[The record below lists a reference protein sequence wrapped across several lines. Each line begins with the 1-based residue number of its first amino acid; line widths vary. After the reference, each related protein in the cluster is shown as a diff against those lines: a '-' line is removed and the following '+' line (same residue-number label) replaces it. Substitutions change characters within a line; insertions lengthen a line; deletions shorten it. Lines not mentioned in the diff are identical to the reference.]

1 MLNKEVLLDIVR
13 YNNAFE
19 LLARCGDVLKSQ
31 EAENNN
37 LIQLLQLIVENRGI
51 VRPPYWFGSVQVQ
64 GKPIGCCL
72 HALPDGLVA
81 TDLPSIAA
89 RPLYDALTADI
100 PTPGRIVGS
109 PDFASNL
116 AKIFSS
122 RSKCRTRLSS
132 RWLVYRLDKVNE
144 VPNPACGELR
154 LATSGDRYIVEQWG
168 NAYGD
173 ERPSFLNVHDFML
186 NKLESGELYFWYDNA
201 DRTMLTVSGRG
212 MNAQRISSVFTP
224 KEYRGR
230 GYASTAV
237 AAVSEKLLS
246 NGSEYV
252 VLTAGLGEPVA
263 RIYERIGFYPVGD
276 RHSYTIFKESNP
288 DRPPY

>member
-1 MLNKEVLLDIVR
+1 MDIVC
-13 YNNAFE
+13 YNNAVD
-19 LLARCGDVLKSQ
+19 LLTRCEDILISQ

-37 LIQLLQLIVENRGI
+37 LIQLLQLIVDDSGI
-51 VRPPYWFGSVQVQ
+51 VSPPYWFASVEVD
-64 GKPIGCCL
+64 GAPIGCCV

-81 TDLPSIAA
+81 TELPSIAA
-89 RPLYDALTADI
+89 RPLYHALIAEI
-100 PTPGRIVGS
+100 PTPSRIVGTPS
-109 PDFASNL
+109 FAHSL
-116 AKIFSS
+116 AQICAIAAK
-122 RSKCRTRLSS
+122 RHPRLSS

-144 VPNPACGELR
+144 VPDPAHGELR
-154 LATSGDRYIVEQWG
+154 LATREDYHLVEQWG
-168 NAYGD
+168 NAYGN

-186 NKLESGELYFWYDNA
+186 NKLESGELFFWNHKV

-224 KEYRGR
+224 KEFRGR

-237 AAVSEKLLS
+237 AAVSQRLLS

-263 RIYERIGFYPVGD
+263 RIYERIGFSPVGD
-276 RHSYTIFKESNP
+276 RHSYTIS
-288 DRPPY
+288 

>member
-1 MLNKEVLLDIVR
+1 LDIVR
-13 YNNAFE
+13 YNNAVD
-19 LLARCGDVLKSQ
+19 LLTRCEDILISQ

-37 LIQLLQLIVENRGI
+37 LIQLLQLIVDDSGI
-51 VRPPYWFGSVQVQ
+51 VSPPYWFASVDVD
-64 GKPIGCCL
+64 GAPIGCCV

-81 TDLPSIAA
+81 TALPSIAA
-89 RPLYDALTADI
+89 RPLYHALVADI
-100 PTPGRIVGS
+100 PPPSRIVGRPS
-109 PDFASNL
+109 FARSL
-116 AKIFSS
+116 AQISAIGAK
-122 RSKCRTRLSS
+122 RHARLSS
-132 RWLVYRLDKVNE
+132 RWLIYRLDKVNE
-144 VPNPACGELR
+144 VPDPAHGELR
-154 LATSGDRYIVEQWG
+154 LATSEDYHLVEQWG

-186 NKLESGELYFWYDNA
+186 SKLESGELYFWNHKV

-224 KEYRGR
+224 KEFRGR

-237 AAVSEKLLS
+237 AAVSQELLN

-263 RIYERIGFYPVGD
+263 RIYERIGFSPVGD
-276 RHSYTIFKESNP
+276 RHSYTIS
-288 DRPPY
+288 